1 MILYNLFCNNDH
13 EFEAWFRNSDAF
25 DTQLEAGQLVC
36 PHCDSDDISKAL
48 MAPNVVTQG
57 VMESAQEVEVQA
69 GAPDSDQP
77 VQWVA
82 HGAVHKAVQQIRDYV
97 EENADYVGDKFA
109 DEARKIHHEE
119 AESRG
124 IYGEATT
131 AEIEELNE
139 EGVLVCPL
147 PALPEEQN

>member
-13 EFEAWFRNSDAF
+13 EFEAWFRNSYAF
-25 DTQLEAGQLVC
+25 DTQLEAGHLVC
-36 PHCDSDDISKAL
+36 PYCDSEEISKAL
-48 MAPNVVTQG
+48 MAPNVVTQSF
-57 VMESAQEVEVQA
+57 EEPAQEMEVQA
-69 GAPDSDQP
+69 EAPGSTEP

-82 HGAVHKAVQQIRDYV
+82 HKAVHKAVQQIRDYV

-119 AESRG
+119 AEPRG